1 MAKTHLH
8 RVHRSQQDD
17 DQPEHAISK
26 EGRPMMFSVQCAR
39 HGSEVLLGARN
50 VFGFTNTDEG
60 PVIAWRCDCG
70 QVGLLGRLGE
80 QEVHELQPT
89 VPIAA

>member
-1 MAKTHLH
+1 
-8 RVHRSQQDD
+8 
-17 DQPEHAISK
+17 
-26 EGRPMMFSVQCAR
+26 MMFSVQCAR

-50 VFGFTNTDEG
+50 VFGFTDTDDG

-80 QEVHELQPT
+80 QEVHELQPAAR
-89 VPIAA
+89 IAA

>member
-1 MAKTHLH
+1 
-8 RVHRSQQDD
+8 
-17 DQPEHAISK
+17 
-26 EGRPMMFSVQCAR
+26 MMFSVHCAR

-50 VFGFTNTDEG
+50 VFGFTDTDDG

-80 QEVHELQPT
+80 PEVHELQP
-89 VPIAA
+89 AAQVAA

>member
-1 MAKTHLH
+1 
-8 RVHRSQQDD
+8 
-17 DQPEHAISK
+17 
-26 EGRPMMFSVQCAR
+26 MMFSVQCAR

-50 VFGFTNTDEG
+50 VFGFTDTDDG

-80 QEVHELQPT
+80 HEVHELQP
-89 VPIAA
+89 AAQVAA